1 MPIDRT
7 AVHPPTVTGR
17 IQRNHLHYGGSDS
30 TAQYST
36 SAGKSLNYAN
46 GPTLIRPDVQRVYA
60 LPAVEKWEDAVGLF
74 GTENKFVLYTFTDK
88 DTIMANACYE
98 DDGYECGDY
107 SPLRITED
115 AGFKALK
122 WDSRDVPIEDS
133 YEQATVILQ
142 KDFPKFPGELLF
154 VSVEIVNNKTD
165 NIYNDDWLD
174 TRLYSQDR
182 IEHPYKKM
190 YVPFLEP
197 FYAGFHARN
206 TRRLPYDVDIV
217 IGKEVKPL
225 RLIKDQRLVRRAIE
239 YGDQY

>member
-1 MPIDRT
+1 MPINRS
-7 AVHPPTVTGR
+7 AVQPPTVTGR

-46 GPTLIRPDVQRVYA
+46 GPTLIRPDVQQVYA

-74 GTENKFVLYTFTDK
+74 GAENKFVLYTFTDK
-88 DTIMANACYE
+88 DTLAAHSCYE
-98 DDGYECGDY
+98 DEGYECVAY
-107 SPLRITED
+107 NQFKKEED
-115 AGFKALK
+115 VGYKQVK
-122 WDSRDVPIEDS
+122 WDRRNKPIEDT
-133 YEQATVILQ
+133 YLQAQFLKTQ
-142 KDFPKFPGELLF
+142 FPQYPGEQEYI
-154 VSVEIVNNKTD
+154 SVEIINNKTG

-174 TRLYSQDR
+174 VRLYAKDR
-182 IEHPYKKM
+182 IEHPYSKM
-190 YVPFLEP
+190 YVPLLEP

-225 RLIKDQRLVRRAIE
+225 RLIEDQRLVRRTIE
-239 YGDQY
+239 FGNEF